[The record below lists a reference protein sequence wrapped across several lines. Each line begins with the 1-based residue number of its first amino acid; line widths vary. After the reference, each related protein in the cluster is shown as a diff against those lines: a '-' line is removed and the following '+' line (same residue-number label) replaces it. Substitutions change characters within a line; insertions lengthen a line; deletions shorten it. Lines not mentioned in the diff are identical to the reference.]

1 MDADLKGRFA
11 MNNFCSSCGSSIPPD
26 ARFCPACGAVVVLAQ
41 STVTPA
47 TATRQLFRPLYD
59 RRIAGVCAAMSRAW
73 GWDIGLLRVL
83 TVICGIFLFPLTEI
97 VYVACWIGIPEEMSA
112 PPLP

>member
-1 MDADLKGRFA
+1 
-11 MNNFCSSCGSSIPPD
+11 MNNFCSACGSPLSAD
-26 ARFCPACGAVVVLAQ
+26 ARFCPGCGTAVHFVAPSAGQ
-41 STVTPA
+41 
-47 TATRQLFRPLYD
+47 ATRQLFRPLYD

-97 VYVACWIGIPEEMSA
+97 VYLACWIGIPEELPA
-112 PPLP
+112 PPLM

>member
-1 MDADLKGRFA
+1 
-11 MNNFCSSCGSSIPPD
+11 MNNFCSACGSSVPAD
-26 ARFCPACGAVVVLAQ
+26 ARFCPACGVGTRFSQ
-41 STVTPA
+41 PA

-97 VYVACWIGIPEEMSA
+97 VYLACWIGIPEELLA
-112 PPLP
+112 PPLL